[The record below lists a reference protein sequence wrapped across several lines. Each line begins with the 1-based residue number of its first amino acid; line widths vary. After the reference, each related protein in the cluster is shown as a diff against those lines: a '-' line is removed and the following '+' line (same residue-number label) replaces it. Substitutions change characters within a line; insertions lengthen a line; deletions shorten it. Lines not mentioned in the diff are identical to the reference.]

1 MTLAFQPAT
10 KAQLAGLMPSIV
22 ANLAKKQV
30 PEDGPDIAAGRY
42 RVQATAFVE
51 IDAFVTQGE
60 GSQYTPTEVPLKA
73 VLAIAIQ
80 RAGIGPDSIQKFIA
94 EIAAEALKADKA
106 ITKPLD
112 DALEKF
118 KQALATTATGPKKT
132 RKGAFKVEGEMKIR
146 DLNKSEAA

>member
-1 MTLAFQPAT
+1 MT
-10 KAQLAGLMPSIV
+10 V
-22 ANLAKKQV
+22 AVQSAA
-30 PEDGPDIAAGRY
+30 PFDGKTPLGYFRP
-42 RVQATAFVE
+42 
-51 IDAFVTQGE
+51 FVTQGE
-60 GSQYTPTEVPLKA
+60 ASEYTPTEVPLKA
-73 VLAIAIQ
+73 VLAIALK
-80 RAGIGPDSIQKFIA
+80 RAGIGPDRIQAFIA

-118 KQALATTATGPKKT
+118 KQALATTASGPKKT